1 MNPTLITGVVI
12 VTFALLFYSVAVIAE
27 QRKSVV
33 SSVVLV
39 FLTAGIACDIT
50 ATLYMIVGSRN
61 IPITVHGVIGY
72 SALLAMLVD
81 TVLIWGHWRRN
92 RGGRLVPRGIH
103 WYTRIAYGWWVVAYI
118 AGGIIAAAGIGG

>member
-1 MNPTLITGVVI
+1 MNPTLAIGVVI
-12 VTFALLFYSVAVIAE
+12 VTCALIFYSVAVITE

-33 SSVVLV
+33 SRVVLI

-50 ATLYMIVGSRN
+50 ATLYMIIGSRN

-81 TVLIWGHWRRN
+81 TLLIWGHWRRN
-92 RGGRLVPRGIH
+92 RGRRPVPRGIH

-118 AGGIIAAAGIGG
+118 AGGIIAAVGIGA

>member
-81 TVLIWGHWRRN
+81 TMLIWGHWRRN
-92 RGGRLVPRGIH
+92 RGVRPVPHGIH
-103 WYTRIAYGWWVVAYI
+103 LYTRIAYGWWVVAYI
-118 AGGIIAAAGIGG
+118 AGGIIAATGIGG